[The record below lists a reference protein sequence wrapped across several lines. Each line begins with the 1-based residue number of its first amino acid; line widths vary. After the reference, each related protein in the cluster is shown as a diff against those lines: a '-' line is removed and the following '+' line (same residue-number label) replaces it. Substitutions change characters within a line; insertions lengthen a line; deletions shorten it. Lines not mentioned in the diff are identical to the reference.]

1 MQYVA
6 ERFDVKIK
14 NVNAG
19 TGVNNREAVGWY
31 DDDTVYLPTSRIA
44 EAAGGALKE
53 QRIATVLDQ
62 GSHLSRRGDT
72 ARIAIRW
79 VPKIGRV
86 NCMHCGAAN
95 SAAPTRTPIRASCAW
110 WLAMTDAAA
119 ILASLDRF
127 IGQLAHR
134 AELISSPR
142 VATQIGPM
150 ATTNQLKNKVTN
162 HSYHSGHPKEETF
175 VGADHERCDSA
186 SCPAGD
192 SSADLARKV
201 SFVGGYSGKSGKS
214 PQNQS
219 LTSGHPKNV
228 GGDSGNSPSDQ
239 QVAAN
244 LIGPGSRSGQE
255 PVSPADTFRLGPVWW
270 RDQYEERTRHG
281 ELGGRRCRAKAQRL
295 AFGEL
300 QWRRHKQHGEQVPPG
315 ICGGCQKPMRAGE
328 NIPLIDGTYVH
339 GGDGHACLIA
349 YGRRWQGAATRALAA
364 MGLMPPP
371 EETP

>member
-1 MQYVA
+1 
-6 ERFDVKIK
+6 
-14 NVNAG
+14 
-19 TGVNNREAVGWY
+19 
-31 DDDTVYLPTSRIA
+31 
-44 EAAGGALKE
+44 
-53 QRIATVLDQ
+53 
-62 GSHLSRRGDT
+62 
-72 ARIAIRW
+72 
-79 VPKIGRV
+79 
-86 NCMHCGAAN
+86 
-95 SAAPTRTPIRASCAW
+95 
-110 WLAMTDAAA
+110 MTDAAA

-214 PQNQS
+214 P
-219 LTSGHPKNV
+219 
-228 GGDSGNSPSDQ
+228 SDQ

-315 ICGGCQKPMRAGE
+315 ICGGCQKPIGAAE

-339 GGDGHACLIA
+339 GGDGHDCLIA
-349 YGRRWQGAATRALAA
+349 YGRRWRGAATRALAA

-371 EETP
+371 EETL